1 MCDMWQ
7 CENLCRLHAYDAVQ
21 RNDLSMHGVVHSNS
35 VHAPKTC
42 FGAIW
47 ELSFVYFFFQF
58 RSSTASQNTQGN
70 IYLNYLHS
78 LFDNYLL
85 QRNLQNWLD
94 RNKSTFDL
102 FCIFTLIC
110 LKMPTISEIRN
121 SIRRLEQALIDSTE
135 DERNQLV
142 AELVFQQQ
150 QLLALLQILRV
161 RIDRENQ
168 NLEEVLEIIKRRE
181 Q

>member
-1 MCDMWQ
+1 
-7 CENLCRLHAYDAVQ
+7 
-21 RNDLSMHGVVHSNS
+21 
-35 VHAPKTC
+35 
-42 FGAIW
+42 
-47 ELSFVYFFFQF
+47 
-58 RSSTASQNTQGN
+58 
-70 IYLNYLHS
+70 
-78 LFDNYLL
+78 
-85 QRNLQNWLD
+85 
-94 RNKSTFDL
+94 
-102 FCIFTLIC
+102 
-110 LKMPTISEIRN
+110 MPTISEIRN